1 VTTYRD
7 RRIYGIEDIATLL
20 REVDRH
26 LDGHARIVIIGG
38 AAAAFHGA
46 VSTTTD
52 VDTHNALGEALEEA
66 LERARTITGLDIPV
80 SFSAVAD
87 VPYNSEDRFEQPFAD
102 LHFLQVFILEKHDLA
117 LSKALRCVEHD
128 LQQLEEVHA
137 SSPFSFEVLVERF
150 RDEMTHVIGDPARIR
165 ANFLELIE
173 RLFGELKRAEAD
185 RSTRDKPA

>member
-26 LDGHARIVIIGG
+26 LTAHARIVIIGG

-52 VDTHNALGEALEEA
+52 VDTYNGLGEELQEALEQ
-66 LERARTITGLDIPV
+66 ARTATGLDIPV
-80 SFSAVAD
+80 NHSAVAN
-87 VPYNSEDRFEQPFAD
+87 VPYNCEDRYEQPFSEFR
-102 LHFLQVFILEKHDLA
+102 FLEVCILEKHDLA
-117 LSKALRCVEHD
+117 LSKAIRCVEHD

-137 SSPFSFEVLVERF
+137 STALSFEVLVERF
-150 RDEMTHVIGDPARIR
+150 RDEMSHVIGDPGRIR

-173 RLFGELKRAEAD
+173 RLFGELKRIEAD
-185 RSTRDKPA
+185 RHTRDKPP